1 MLGSDVLFAGATG
14 LIGSLALPGMLQRAS
29 AGAFRVHA
37 VSRRAL
43 PLQHAQ
49 LNVIQAALGGPVA
62 LAALRERLD
71 QDGVELGTFVCA
83 LGTTLRTAGSRAA
96 FAAVDRDLVLAL
108 AALARDYG
116 ARHAIVV
123 SSIGASASAGNFY
136 LRVKGE
142 MEAGVAESGF
152 DRVDLLHPGLLLGDR
167 GNERR
172 PGERIAQALAPIFNP
187 LLLGPLAQFGAIEA
201 RLVADAV
208 VALTAESSPGLTR
221 WRNRELRQ
229 LANRQP
235 ML

>member
-1 MLGSDVLFAGATG
+1 MLFVGATG
-14 LIGSLALPGMLQRAS
+14 LIGSQALPSLLQQAS
-29 AGAFRVHA
+29 AGGFRVHA
-37 VSRRAL
+37 ATRREL

-49 LNVIQAALGGPVA
+49 LNVIQVALGRPDA
-62 LAALRERLD
+62 LISIREKLD
-71 QDGVELGTFVCA
+71 QDGVELRTFVCA

-96 FAAVDRDLVLAL
+96 FAAVDRDLVLGL

-123 SSIGASASAGNFY
+123 SSVGASARAGNFY

-142 MEAGVAESGF
+142 MEAGLAESGF

-201 RLVADAV
+201 GLVADAV
-208 VALTAESSPGLTR
+208 VALTAESASGLTR

-229 LANRQP
+229 LAVGSQ
-235 ML
+235 